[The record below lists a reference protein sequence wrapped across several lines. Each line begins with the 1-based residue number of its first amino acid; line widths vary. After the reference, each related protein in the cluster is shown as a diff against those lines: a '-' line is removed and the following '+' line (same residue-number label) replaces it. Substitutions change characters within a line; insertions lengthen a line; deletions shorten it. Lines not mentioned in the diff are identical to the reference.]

1 MFDIARIFDARGEG
15 GTRYRK
21 STDFSFNCH
30 NLHVGTLFNYSGKL
44 AGINYSHVIRIL
56 VPRGSRPVGGADKKT
71 GTSSS

>member
-30 NLHVGTLFNYSGKL
+30 NLHVGTLFNYSGKV
-44 AGINYSHVIRIL
+44 AGIN
-56 VPRGSRPVGGADKKT
+56 
-71 GTSSS
+71 